1 MNNINNLKER
11 IESIDATNKNDIY
24 SSNLYWSQKPFNI
37 CDAIIESLS
46 EEGDIIFDPFMG
58 SGVTVIESLKKGYR
72 RNAVGCDIND
82 VPMFIVKVLLERYDL
97 SELERD
103 IKSLNEQVSQLLTYY
118 STSCSECGEEV
129 IVSKTIFDK
138 EDRNA
143 QCELK
148 SIEYKCKRCKNKFN
162 GAPNENEI
170 LKFFAEERLNNIDDF
185 EFIAN
190 SRLAVGQGDTVRTIF
205 SNRNLI
211 VIDKILEYIDAYRDT
226 NSYRPMRYILLSILH
241 LSKITDKHSNSQ
253 WPLWIPKNDC
263 VEKNVAELFIK
274 NSKKTIKA
282 LNLASKYLCADRSQV
297 NSIQDLDENKFM
309 LIKDGIQNIEDN
321 VIPDESIDLIIT
333 DPPYMGQVLYSEYM
347 QLYRPFM
354 DFNFELE
361 DEIVISSAPTR
372 DKGKELYF
380 NMMDSA
386 FANISRTLK
395 TGKYMCMYFHDS
407 NLDVWDKIIDIM
419 TNNNLRY
426 MGQIHIRKNKNTLKN
441 ILSPKKSLNG
451 DCIIFFKK
459 DLNINY
465 DTNEIDN
472 IELEINRIAGG
483 IIEEKGYATTP
494 ELYDNGTLEYIILNG
509 KLKEV
514 SSRYKDLT
522 SIFEQQFNWDKDRGV
537 WVYN

>member
-1 MNNINNLKER
+1 MNTINNLKQV
-11 IESIDATNKNDIY
+11 ITNIQATNKNDIY
-24 SSNLYWSQKPFNI
+24 TSNLYWSQKPFNV

-46 EEGDIIFDPFMG
+46 EKGDIIFDPFMG
-58 SGVTVIESLKKGYR
+58 SGVTVIESLKKSYG
-72 RNAVGCDIND
+72 RNAIGCDIND
-82 VPMFIVKVLLERYDL
+82 VPIFIVKVLLDKYNL
-97 SELERD
+97 SELERY
-103 IKSLNEQVSQLLTYY
+103 IKELNEQVSKLLTYY
-118 STSCSECGEEV
+118 STKCSECGEDV
-129 IVSKTIFDK
+129 IISKTIFDK
-138 EDRNA
+138 HDRNA

-148 SIEYKCKRCKNKFN
+148 SIHYKCKKCKNNFN
-162 GAPNENEI
+162 GSPNENEK
-170 LKFFAEERLNNIDDF
+170 LKFFVDERLNNIDDF
-185 EFIAN
+185 KFIVN
-190 SRLAVGQGDTVRTIF
+190 SRLAVGEGDTVKTIF
-205 SNRNLI
+205 TNRNLI
-211 VIDKILEYIDAYRDT
+211 VIDKILEYIEAYKNT
-226 NSYRPMRYILLSILH
+226 NSYMPMRYILLSILH

-253 WPLWIPKNDC
+253 WPLWIPRNDC

-282 LNLASKYLCADRSQV
+282 LNLASKYLSSYRSQV
-297 NSIQDLDENKFM
+297 NSIQDMDENKFM
-309 LIKDGIQNIEDN
+309 LIQDGIQNIEES

-407 NLDVWDKIIDIM
+407 NLDVWDNIIDIM

-426 MGQIHIRKNKNTLKN
+426 IGQIHIRKNKNTLKN

-459 DLNINY
+459 DLNVNY
-465 DTNEIDN
+465 STRKIDN
-472 IELEINRIAGG
+472 IEFEINRLARS
-483 IIEEKGYATTP
+483 IIKEKGYATTP
-494 ELYDNGTLEYIILNG
+494 ELYDNGVLEYIILNG

-537 WVYN
+537 WV

>member
-1 MNNINNLKER
+1 
-11 IESIDATNKNDIY
+11 
-24 SSNLYWSQKPFNI
+24 
-37 CDAIIESLS
+37 
-46 EEGDIIFDPFMG
+46 
-58 SGVTVIESLKKGYR
+58 
-72 RNAVGCDIND
+72 
-82 VPMFIVKVLLERYDL
+82 
-97 SELERD
+97 
-103 IKSLNEQVSQLLTYY
+103 
-118 STSCSECGEEV
+118 
-129 IVSKTIFDK
+129 
-138 EDRNA
+138 
-143 QCELK
+143 
-148 SIEYKCKRCKNKFN
+148 
-162 GAPNENEI
+162 
-170 LKFFAEERLNNIDDF
+170 
-185 EFIAN
+185 
-190 SRLAVGQGDTVRTIF
+190 
-205 SNRNLI
+205 
-211 VIDKILEYIDAYRDT
+211 
-226 NSYRPMRYILLSILH
+226 
-241 LSKITDKHSNSQ
+241 
-253 WPLWIPKNDC
+253 
-263 VEKNVAELFIK
+263 
-274 NSKKTIKA
+274 
-282 LNLASKYLCADRSQV
+282 
-297 NSIQDLDENKFM
+297 M